1 MNAAERMT
9 VLCADGRKR
18 AGERGDS
25 ESWEVW
31 EDLEDL
37 FGQVARVL
45 KNEPEAT
52 VRPFVSGMARAL
64 AATAAHASRWHHAP
78 AVMADWIAG
87 RDRTGETPGETCAYG
102 DLMRFYGYLDA
113 LYGSGNDM
121 LNIRTARAL
130 SVAAR
135 ELSRLIERNEPTKE
149 QVEAA
154 AGFLRDNLHLFGPQA
169 CFLETGH
176 IDEIAYGMLRAA
188 GKAAH

>member
-37 FGQVARVL
+37 FRQVARVL
-45 KNEPEAT
+45 ENEPEAT

-87 RDRTGETPGETCAYG
+87 RDRTGETPGGTCAYG

-130 SVAAR
+130 SVAAG
-135 ELSRLIERNEPTKE
+135 ELSRLI
-149 QVEAA
+149 
-154 AGFLRDNLHLFGPQA
+154 GRD
-169 CFLETGH
+169 E
-176 IDEIAYGMLRAA
+176 
-188 GKAAH
+188 

>member
-37 FGQVARVL
+37 FGQVAKVL
-45 KNEPEAT
+45 ENEPEAT

-78 AVMADWIAG
+78 AVMADWLAG

-113 LYGSGNDM
+113 PYVRCGPDGTIVLEFGDDID
-121 LNIRTARAL
+121 LTD
-130 SVAAR
+130 
-135 ELSRLIERNEPTKE
+135 
-149 QVEAA
+149 
-154 AGFLRDNLHLFGPQA
+154 LRDALLKEYP
-169 CFLETGH
+169 LEKYPPEK
-176 IDEIAYGMLRAA
+176 DE
-188 GKAAH
+188 

>member
-9 VLCADGRKR
+9 VLCADRRKR

-45 KNEPEAT
+45 ENEPEAT
-52 VRPFVSGMARAL
+52 VRPFMSGMARAL
-64 AATAAHASRWHHAP
+64 AATAAYASRWHHTP
-78 AVMADWIAG
+78 AVMADWIAR
-87 RDRTGETPGETCAYG
+87 RDRTSEMPGETCAYG

-121 LNIRTARAL
+121 LNIRSARAL
-130 SVAAR
+130 SVAAG
-135 ELSRLIERNEPTKE
+135 ELSRLIR
-149 QVEAA
+149 
-154 AGFLRDNLHLFGPQA
+154 RD
-169 CFLETGH
+169 E
-176 IDEIAYGMLRAA
+176 
-188 GKAAH
+188 

>member
-18 AGERGDS
+18 AGGRGDS

-45 KNEPEAT
+45 ENEPEAT
-52 VRPFVSGMARAL
+52 VRSFVSGMARAL
-64 AATAAHASRWHHAP
+64 AATAAHASKWHHAP
-78 AVMADWIAG
+78 RSWPTG
-87 RDRTGETPGETCAYG
+87 SRDGTAPARCRARSCAYG

-121 LNIRTARAL
+121 LNIRSARAL
-130 SVAAR
+130 SIAAG
-135 ELSRLIERNEPTKE
+135 ELSRLLADGRES
-149 QVEAA
+149 
-154 AGFLRDNLHLFGPQA
+154 
-169 CFLETGH
+169 
-176 IDEIAYGMLRAA
+176 
-188 GKAAH
+188 

>member
-37 FGQVARVL
+37 FRQVAGVL
-45 KNEPEAT
+45 ENEPEAT
-52 VRPFVSGMARAL
+52 VRPFMSGMARAL
-64 AATAAHASRWHHAP
+64 SVAAAYASRWHHAP
-78 AVMADWIAG
+78 AVMADWLAG

-113 LYGSGNDM
+113 LYGSGNDL

-130 SVAAR
+130 SVAAG
-135 ELSRLIERNEPTKE
+135 ELSRLIR
-149 QVEAA
+149 
-154 AGFLRDNLHLFGPQA
+154 RD
-169 CFLETGH
+169 E
-176 IDEIAYGMLRAA
+176 
-188 GKAAH
+188 

>member
-45 KNEPEAT
+45 ENEPEAT
-52 VRPFVSGMARAL
+52 VRPFVSGMARAMTD
-64 AATAAHASRWHHAP
+64 TAAHASRWHHAP
-78 AVMADWIAG
+78 AVMADWLAG
-87 RDRTGETPGETCAYG
+87 RDRTGETCAYG

-113 LYGSGNDM
+113 LYGSGNYM

-130 SVAAR
+130 SVAAG
-135 ELSRLIERNEPTKE
+135 ELSRLVERSE
-149 QVEAA
+149 
-154 AGFLRDNLHLFGPQA
+154 
-169 CFLETGH
+169 
-176 IDEIAYGMLRAA
+176 
-188 GKAAH
+188 

>member
-45 KNEPEAT
+45 ENEPEAT
-52 VRPFVSGMARAL
+52 VRPFMSGMARAL
-64 AATAAHASRWHHAP
+64 SVAAAYASRWHHAP
-78 AVMADWIAG
+78 AVMADWLAG
-87 RDRTGETPGETCAYG
+87 RGRTGETCAYG

-130 SVAAR
+130 SVAAG
-135 ELSRLIERNEPTKE
+135 ELSRLIR
-149 QVEAA
+149 
-154 AGFLRDNLHLFGPQA
+154 RD
-169 CFLETGH
+169 E
-176 IDEIAYGMLRAA
+176 
-188 GKAAH
+188 

>member
-45 KNEPEAT
+45 ENEPEAT

-78 AVMADWIAG
+78 AVMADWLAE

-113 LYGSGNDM
+113 LYGSGNYM

-130 SVAAR
+130 SVAAG
-135 ELSRLIERNEPTKE
+135 ELSRLI
-149 QVEAA
+149 
-154 AGFLRDNLHLFGPQA
+154 GRD
-169 CFLETGH
+169 E
-176 IDEIAYGMLRAA
+176 
-188 GKAAH
+188 

>member
-45 KNEPEAT
+45 ENEPEAT
-52 VRPFVSGMARAL
+52 VRPFVSGMAHAL

-78 AVMADWIAG
+78 AVMADWLAG

-113 LYGSGNDM
+113 LYGYLDALYGSGNYM

-135 ELSRLIERNEPTKE
+135 ELSRLIERNE
-149 QVEAA
+149 
-154 AGFLRDNLHLFGPQA
+154 
-169 CFLETGH
+169 
-176 IDEIAYGMLRAA
+176 
-188 GKAAH
+188 

>member
-45 KNEPEAT
+45 ENEPEAT

-78 AVMADWIAG
+78 AVMADWLAG

-121 LNIRTARAL
+121 LNIRSAHAL
-130 SVAAR
+130 SVAAG
-135 ELSRLIERNEPTKE
+135 ELSRLFADGRES
-149 QVEAA
+149 
-154 AGFLRDNLHLFGPQA
+154 
-169 CFLETGH
+169 
-176 IDEIAYGMLRAA
+176 
-188 GKAAH
+188 

>member
-37 FGQVARVL
+37 FGQVAEAL
-45 KNEPEAT
+45 ENEPETT

-64 AATAAHASRWHHAP
+64 TATAAHASRWHHAP
-78 AVMADWIAG
+78 AVMADWLAE

-113 LYGSGNDM
+113 LYGSGNYM
-121 LNIRTARAL
+121 LNIRTVRAL
-130 SVAAR
+130 SVAAG
-135 ELSRLIERNEPTKE
+135 ELSRLIERNEWEKT
-149 QVEAA
+149 A
-154 AGFLRDNLHLFGPQA
+154 
-169 CFLETGH
+169 
-176 IDEIAYGMLRAA
+176 
-188 GKAAH
+188 

>member
-45 KNEPEAT
+45 ENEPEAT
-52 VRPFVSGMARAL
+52 VRPFMSGMARAL
-64 AATAAHASRWHHAP
+64 AATAAHASKWHHAP
-78 AVMADWIAG
+78 AVMADWLAG
-87 RDRTGETPGETCAYG
+87 RDRAGETPGETCAYG
-102 DLMRFYGYLDA
+102 DLDA
-113 LYGSGNDM
+113 LYGSGNYM

-135 ELSRLIERNEPTKE
+135 ELFRLIERDK
-149 QVEAA
+149 
-154 AGFLRDNLHLFGPQA
+154 
-169 CFLETGH
+169 
-176 IDEIAYGMLRAA
+176 
-188 GKAAH
+188 